1 MDSKKHVFTTE
12 GGITNNTWEGE
23 GGTPVVL
30 DRLARPMDPEDFLVE
45 IPMPDVD
52 CKFTVDIDPD
62 YQGWP
67 VWQNP
72 INVIDKV
79 IYEQLGSFMF
89 EEVVSLPTMPN
100 EVLEKYQKWMDW
112 CDGKNKH
119 FDLTVDEQIKRLDQ
133 NIPDIKEV
141 DITGYHRAYFH

>member
-89 EEVVSLPTMPN
+89 EEVVSLPTICQCKKHKHKPYGN
-100 EVLEKYQKWMDW
+100 TVLNLDIGPLPTVCGAVCNAEKA
-112 CDGKNKH
+112 
-119 FDLTVDEQIKRLDQ
+119 KRRRS
-133 NIPDIKEV
+133 
-141 DITGYHRAYFH
+141 Y